1 MKSEASE
8 PTLVNDALRGD
19 QSAFTELYRVNRP
32 RVLAQVSR
40 AVRDRDDVEDL
51 VQMTFVKAFS
61 ALPRF
66 RRDAAFSTWLTRI
79 AINVSASHLRQRKT
93 REGHQERLEMEPDL
107 AVLPAARNPSADLFR
122 HERSR
127 SLRSQVLHL
136 PTNYRRAL
144 WLHYIREW
152 SYEEITR
159 SLDVPIGTLK
169 IWLHRG
175 RQRLRSNLLHLEEDF
190 AN

>member
-1 MKSEASE
+1 MIH
-8 PTLVNDALRGD
+8 DALRRD
-19 QSAFTELYRVNRP
+19 QSAFFELYRVNCH

-40 AVRDRDDVEDL
+40 AVRDHDDVEDL
-51 VQMTFVKAFS
+51 VQMTFIKAFR

-66 RRDAAFSTWLTRI
+66 RQDATFSTWLTRI

-93 REGHQERLEMEPDL
+93 REANQERLEREPILDVMPGTPNPGHDL
-107 AVLPAARNPSADLFR
+107 
-122 HERSR
+122 SR
-127 SLRSQVLHL
+127 RDSRRRLRAKVLHL

-169 IWLHRG
+169 IWLQRG
-175 RQRLRSNLLHLEEDF
+175 RKRLRTDLAHLEEDLVI
-190 AN
+190 